1 MENNLLTELL
11 TVDGDFQNFTRLP
24 FEKFVELHE
33 KIAPLI
39 TKQETHMRSSISSKL
54 RLAVT
59 LRYLASGNSYKS
71 LEFLSRISRITI
83 GNFVPEVCHAIVIV
97 LKDKFLKVPSSK
109 EEWQKISS
117 EFKEK
122 WHFPHAIGALD
133 GKHVAIRA
141 PANEGSYYYN
151 YKGFHSLV
159 LLALVDANYK
169 FIYVDCGGNGRI
181 SDGGV
186 YRNSS
191 LYAAV
196 NVDTCDECNTF
207 QAKLKNSMSA
217 EDELIVKA
225 NYHSHTDESTKRYAM
240 KNADS
245 DACKFSNTSTVLT
258 MDLQKCLPT
267 PLLSCD

>member
-196 NVDTCDECNTF
+196 NVNNVLQIPPPEPLPGKRNPLPYCIIVYCDRSGMIHNEEKVTV
-207 QAKLKNSMSA
+207 KPRLPNSRCDNS
-217 EDELIVKA
+217 ELLCETA
-225 NYHSHTDESTKRYAM
+225 A
-240 KNADS
+240 
-245 DACKFSNTSTVLT
+245 
-258 MDLQKCLPT
+258 
-267 PLLSCD
+267 